1 MVSQMKNSYGY
12 MGLII
17 LATIMFC
24 QGDSRLGMVAL
35 GQEQESVDGTSAES
49 GQALVSEYCADC
61 HNDALESGG
70 FNWGEIDLAHPEQSA
85 LLTEKVIR
93 RVRSGMMPPAGAR
106 RPDIGTMN
114 AFAAGLEARIDRA
127 AEDQPHVKSPEL
139 HRMNRTEYRNAV
151 RDLLGIQVEVGA
163 LLPPDARTS
172 SGVAGGGF
180 DNMSEALTITP
191 TLMSAYV
198 RAADKISRDALGD
211 PNAEPGMTTYK
222 VSRLQNQMRHIPG
235 TPIGTRGGT
244 SVLHTFPSDGEYI
257 FEANPFWYYT
267 EEVIGASLP
276 EELQGQQIEFSVDGE
291 PLAVL
296 TIDPD
301 LKESAVDY
309 KTEPVFVR
317 AGQRR
322 LSAAFIAKFVGPVQD
337 HNRLVEYTI
346 MDTVISVTPEMT
358 GLPHLQSLAVT
369 GPFNPTG
376 VSDNPSRDRVFTC
389 RPATPDENERCASE
403 IISRLTGQA
412 FRRPVTDEDLESL
425 MVFYRQGEQ
434 EGGFDEG
441 VRLALQAILAK
452 PEFIFRFERKQAGA
466 EPGETYRISDL
477 ELASRLSYFLWSSI
491 PDEELVRVATQGNL
505 RDPVVLEQQ
514 VERMLADRRS
524 EALATNFAAQWLRLT
539 GLKDKAPESI
549 LFSDFTRQ
557 LATSMRREIEL
568 LFDSIA
574 RENRSVLALLTA
586 DYTFLDETLARH
598 YGVSDVVGTNFTRV
612 TLTDPARFGL
622 LGKAGIMTMT
632 SFANRTSPVTRG
644 KYVLEVMLGL
654 SPPLPPPSV
663 PPLPEQVDNARILTV
678 RERME
683 QHRANPACASCHRIV
698 DPIGMALENFDA
710 VGSWRSRDGG
720 TLIDPTGEM
729 YDGFR
734 LDGPVSLREAVVN
747 RSEAFLGSF
756 TENLLMYGI
765 GRILDERDMP
775 AVRAIAREAGR
786 DGNRFSSF
794 VMGVVESVPFLM
806 RTVGSTVAERR

>member
-1 MVSQMKNSYGY
+1 M
-12 MGLII
+12 
-17 LATIMFC
+17 
-24 QGDSRLGMVAL
+24 
-35 GQEQESVDGTSAES
+35 
-49 GQALVSEYCADC
+49 
-61 HNDALESGG
+61 
-70 FNWGEIDLAHPEQSA
+70 
-85 LLTEKVIR
+85 
-93 RVRSGMMPPAGAR
+93 
-106 RPDIGTMN
+106 
-114 AFAAGLEARIDRA
+114 
-127 AEDQPHVKSPEL
+127 
-139 HRMNRTEYRNAV
+139 
-151 RDLLGIQVEVGA
+151 
-163 LLPPDARTS
+163 
-172 SGVAGGGF
+172 
-180 DNMSEALTITP
+180 
-191 TLMSAYV
+191 
-198 RAADKISRDALGD
+198 
-211 PNAEPGMTTYK
+211 
-222 VSRLQNQMRHIPG
+222 
-235 TPIGTRGGT
+235 
-244 SVLHTFPSDGEYI
+244 
-257 FEANPFWYYT
+257 
-267 EEVIGASLP
+267 
-276 EELQGQQIEFSVDGE
+276 DGE

-322 LSAAFIAKFVGPVQD
+322 LSAAFIAKFDGPVQD

-549 LFSDFTRQ
+549 LFPDFTRQ

-568 LFDSIA
+568 RFDSIA
-574 RENRSVLALLTA
+574 RENRSVLELLTA

-775 AVRAIAREAGR
+775 AVRAIARGAGR